1 MKRSREPEEE
11 YPTDTSGFVDELRLE
26 RQQQVA
32 AAAATEAE
40 IAETTTA
47 TQPAA
52 KITELDESAIDTSSD
67 VAMRCSLPPHREMLS
82 FMTYGDYETHYSKSH
97 TNRCVECH
105 KNFPSEHLL
114 NIHFEDCHDAF
125 AAVKRDR
132 GERTYSCFVEGCERK
147 CRTPYKR
154 RNHLIDKHMYPKN
167 YFFALT
173 KDGID
178 GRHSLLLD
186 EGHRRRR
193 SSTATT
199 ASTSKAPERRL
210 SLRRAKP
217 PPSPPKD
224 ARKEAGSTTTSLPD
238 SPEKAAPAQVPDVE
252 MDSITSAMGALQFV
266 PMSVRFGRGRG
277 KMGFAKR

>member
-11 YPTDTSGFVDELRLE
+11 EYPENSGDRRLE
-26 RQQQVA
+26 
-32 AAAATEAE
+32 EAP
-40 IAETTTA
+40 
-47 TQPAA
+47 QPAT

-67 VAMRCSLPPHREMLS
+67 IAMRCSLPPHREVLS
-82 FMTYGDYETHYSKSH
+82 FTTYGDYDAHYSKSH
-97 TNRCVECH
+97 TNRCAECS

-114 NIHFEDCHDAF
+114 NVHFEDCHDVF
-125 AAVKRDR
+125 AAVKRDK
-132 GERTYSCFVEGCERK
+132 GEHTYSCFVEGCDRK

-186 EGHRRRR
+186 NGHRRRR

-199 ASTSKAPERRL
+199 ASVSKTAQRRQ
-210 SLRRAKP
+210 SLRQAEA
-217 PPSPPKD
+217 PKQGEE
-224 ARKEAGSTTTSLPD
+224 RTEV
-238 SPEKAAPAQVPDVE
+238 AQVRPQESTETPRPTEAPDVE
-252 MDSITSAMGALQFV
+252 MDGLANAMSALQFV
-266 PMSVRFGRGRG
+266 PTSVKFGRGKG
-277 KMGFAKR
+277 KSGFAKR